1 MMLHPAFEFGPE
13 RGRPSITAVPDKCR
27 RSGIW
32 QPPRVLPSSVSERLD
47 RLAPD
52 QREAATAPPGP
63 VLCVAPAGSGKTTTL
78 VARIGWLVATGAD
91 PATIT
96 AVTFNKRAADEMAS
110 RVDGAL
116 EPLGLAA
123 GAVRVKTF
131 HALGREILADGGESV
146 EPLLDREAV
155 LRDMWP
161 EIDRGTV
168 RRLDDA
174 FSRLKLEIGVTAR
187 EVATDP
193 DPGPIAR
200 AFLAYESALD
210 DSGGLDFDDLVARAL
225 RLLEARPNVLRRW
238 RAKCGHLLVDETQDV
253 DRTQLKLALLLAA
266 PQNRIFLV
274 GDDDQTI
281 YGWRLADVRR
291 VLALADELPGLRRID
306 LTVNYRCPKAVVERA
321 VRLVSHND
329 ERFDKIIRACPTAAG
344 NLILAPDGADE
355 MVRLRRVI
363 AGWPDDGGT
372 RAVLARTNA
381 ELLPAA
387 AVALELG
394 MPFRA
399 PRLRFLS
406 EDRRV
411 DAILAAAEA
420 AGGFAPAE
428 TVGVAAEPGIVA
440 AAETANVAA
449 DSGAARNAA
458 AGLLLPRLAALAHAD
473 PAGLTIPEPLPRPA
487 GMSPDADA
495 RDLDEPLPVET
506 GELLA
511 AVVAWAAPYRT
522 IAELRAALE
531 RQREL
536 IAELRR
542 DDALLTLATAHST
555 KGLEF
560 DHVAVIGLDAGRFP
574 SGRSLRDAPEPAR
587 ALEEERR
594 LAYVAWTRARRT
606 LTLVY
611 DPASPSPFML
621 EAFSASELGLSIDD
635 P

>member
-1 MMLHPAFEFGPE
+1 
-13 RGRPSITAVPDKCR
+13 
-27 RSGIW
+27 
-32 QPPRVLPSSVSERLD
+32 VLPSSVTERLD

-78 VARIGWLVATGAD
+78 VARIAWLVATGAD

-96 AVTFNKRAADEMAS
+96 AVTFNKRAADEMAA
-110 RVDGAL
+110 RVDAAL

-161 EIDRGTV
+161 DIDRGAV

-174 FSRLKLEIGVTAR
+174 FSRLKLEIGVTAS

-200 AFLAYESALD
+200 AFLAYESALED
-210 DSGGLDFDDLVARAL
+210 AGGLDFDDLVARGL
-225 RLLEARPNVLRRW
+225 RLLTARPQLLRRW
-238 RAKCGHLLVDETQDV
+238 REKCRHLLVDETQDV
-253 DRTQLKLALLLAA
+253 DRTQLRLALLLAA
-266 PQNRIFLV
+266 PENRIFLV

-306 LTVNYRCPKAVVERA
+306 LTVNYRCPRPVVERA
-321 VRLVSHND
+321 VRLVAHNK
-329 ERFDKIIRACPTAAG
+329 ERFDKTIRACPTAAG
-344 NLILAPDGADE
+344 NLILAPDGSDE
-355 MVRLRRVI
+355 TVRLRRVI
-363 AGWPDDGGT
+363 AAWPDDGGT

-387 AVALELG
+387 VVALDLR

-411 DAILAAAEA
+411 DAILAAADA
-420 AGGFAPAE
+420 IHSAPAGGP
-428 TVGVAAEPGIVA
+428 
-440 AAETANVAA
+440 
-449 DSGAARNAA
+449 DSGASSDQ
-458 AGLLLPRLAALAHAD
+458 LLPRLAALAHAD
-473 PAGLTIPEPLPRPA
+473 PAGLTIAEHAPQAARL
-487 GMSPDADA
+487 SPDAEA

-542 DDALLTLATAHST
+542 DDAMLTLATAHST

-611 DPASPSPFML
+611 DPASPSQFLL
-621 EAFSASELGLSIDD
+621 EAFSPAELGLEADD